1 MNRRAIPFIAIPL
14 AIAASMSPA
23 ARAQETPAVPDRLLE
38 RWMALYLER
47 AESLDMLVAGDPQR
61 RLELQKSPLLKYTNP
76 VRNVQQHGAVY
87 VWTNEGRPAVLG
99 SIWSAI
105 DRTQPDLRRLY
116 FEWHSLAADDVSA
129 ERSGASLWSAG
140 EPGVEWQALREFG
153 PVAASRPLRLV
164 QMRRI
169 ARALTARIDTEE
181 SELRLMDQ
189 PIYRYPEGTA
199 GVDDGAVFAF
209 VMGTDPELIVLLEA
223 AASDGGPPQWRIA
236 CARFSNWPMR
246 VAIGD
251 REIWS
256 CEKVEPPHDR
266 GRYFLW
272 FAMELLPAD
281 LAGADTAGP
290 QATSTEGRP

>member
-1 MNRRAIPFIAIPL
+1 MNRRTIPCIAIPL
-14 AIAASMSPA
+14 TIAAIISPA

-38 RWMALYLER
+38 KWMALYRER
-47 AESLDMLVAGDPQR
+47 AESLEMLVGGDPQR
-61 RLELQKSPLLKYTNP
+61 RLELQQAPLLKYTNP

-87 VWTNEGRPAVLG
+87 AWTNAGRPAVLG

-105 DRTQPDLRRLY
+105 DGTQPDLRRLY
-116 FEWHSLAADDVSA
+116 FEWHSLTADDVSA
-129 ERSGASLWSAG
+129 ERNGASLWSVV
-140 EPGVEWQALREFG
+140 EPGVEWRALREFG

-169 ARALTARIDTEE
+169 ARALTAGIDTEE

-256 CEKVEPPHDR
+256 CEKVEPSEDHH

-281 LAGADTAGP
+281 LTGVDATATQGT
-290 QATSTEGRP
+290 ATEGR